1 VSDEVIRRA
10 FEVKLLGY
18 RRAAAAARDRLPE
31 DGAIVLLSGE
41 AAVQVVPDYFAAGLV
56 NAAVE
61 TLTRYLAVEY
71 APIRVSAVSPNV
83 VDTSGMSR
91 EARETVAER
100 VQVGRVGEPE
110 DIADAVLFLL
120 ANPNATRETLRLNG
134 GSGVS

>member
-1 VSDEVIRRA
+1 
-10 FEVKLLGY
+10 
-18 RRAAAAARDRLPE
+18 
-31 DGAIVLLSGE
+31 
-41 AAVQVVPDYFAAGLV
+41 
-56 NAAVE
+56 
-61 TLTRYLAVEY
+61 
-71 APIRVSAVSPNV
+71 VSPNV